1 MSKHTKATLILF
13 VFATFF
19 WILCIIAE
27 PANLE
32 LISALAAVFCSISL
46 ICFLSVCVSQ
56 RISRHI
62 SPYRVFALVDGLIGL
77 CAVVCASH
85 NILTDTGFF
94 AGIAGVVLL
103 VTVLPMT
110 LLLLLADFLAFHIN
124 QNRKK

>member
-32 LISALAAVFCSISL
+32 LISALAAVFCSIAL
-46 ICFLSVCVSQ
+46 ICLLAVSISQ
-56 RISRHI
+56 RISRHV
-62 SPYRVFALVDGLIGL
+62 SPYRIFALTDGLIGL
-77 CAVVCASH
+77 CAVLYAVY